1 MSVRLRMFVP
11 SRSLPH
17 GGPQGALASLPE
29 RRTLPVVPLGPTQHL
44 MQCSVE
50 AGQTFADVPHAGSP
64 DLTRFPMS
72 GVERQ
77 LAHEIIAGGDRY
89 VELLEVTRS
98 TNRALGVLFIA
109 RGEAGA
115 A

>member
-1 MSVRLRMFVP
+1 MKVPGLKLQHQPRAWQCTSVE
-11 SRSLPH
+11 
-17 GGPQGALASLPE
+17 ASWC
-29 RRTLPVVPLGPTQHL
+29 PLCGTCTCL
-44 MQCSVE
+44 TVDLVE
-50 AGQTFADVPHAGSP
+50 AGQTFAHDVPHAGSP

-77 LAHEIIAGGDRY
+77 LAHEIIGGVDRY
-89 VELLEVTRS
+89 VELLEVTGS
-98 TNRALGVLFIA
+98 TGRALGVLFIA

>member
-1 MSVRLRMFVP
+1 VSVRPRLFVP

-17 GGPQGALASLPE
+17 GGPQGALASLP
-29 RRTLPVVPLGPTQHL
+29 VVPPPP
-44 MQCSVE
+44 VE
-50 AGQTFADVPHAGSP
+50 AGRTFADLPHAGSP
-64 DLTRFPMS
+64 DLTRWPMS

-77 LAHEIIAGGDRY
+77 LAHEIIAGADRY
-89 VELLEVTRS
+89 VELLEGTGS